1 MHNKLAHTAEH
12 AFVGSLQKILGTTL
26 EVRKVEH
33 REKDSILIIRLSNL
47 DLQTI
52 TDAQREVNSL
62 IRVGRKVK
70 TYSFETMESAR
81 KHFPNLR
88 ANEDRIKRDKVP
100 IRVVEIEGHDV
111 AACAMNHAGDLHECE
126 FFGQHI
132 PDDYQRNRHV
142 RPSEPVVECGDHQHS
157 EECQPHAR
165 ADDLLDRPGF
175 ILGAYVHPAAKHRG
189 IRHPH
194 VHRVDQ

>member
-33 REKDSILIIRLSNL
+33 RERDSSVIVRLSNL

-62 IRVGRKVK
+62 IRAGRMVK
-70 TYSFETMESAR
+70 TYSFETMDGAR

-88 ANEDRIKRDKVP
+88 ANEDRIKQGKGTYKGSRD
-100 IRVVEIEGHDV
+100 
-111 AACAMNHAGDLHECE
+111 
-126 FFGQHI
+126 
-132 PDDYQRNRHV
+132 
-142 RPSEPVVECGDHQHS
+142 
-157 EECQPHAR
+157 
-165 ADDLLDRPGF
+165 
-175 ILGAYVHPAAKHRG
+175 
-189 IRHPH
+189 
-194 VHRVDQ
+194 

>member
-12 AFVGSLQKILGTTL
+12 AFIGSLQKILGTTL

-33 REKDSILIIRLSNL
+33 RERDSSVIVRLSNL

-70 TYSFETMESAR
+70 THSFETMDDAR

-88 ANEDRIKRDKVP
+88 ANEDRIKQGK
-100 IRVVEIEGHDV
+100 
-111 AACAMNHAGDLHECE
+111 
-126 FFGQHI
+126 
-132 PDDYQRNRHV
+132 
-142 RPSEPVVECGDHQHS
+142 
-157 EECQPHAR
+157 
-165 ADDLLDRPGF
+165 
-175 ILGAYVHPAAKHRG
+175 GAYKGSR
-189 IRHPH
+189 
-194 VHRVDQ
+194 D